1 MKNFKLDIF
10 HICIAYYNSAG
21 HFTLEES
28 LKLVLTAGVIFHK
41 NKTKE
46 EKKTKQMYDI
56 WRML

>member
-1 MKNFKLDIF
+1 MKNLKLDIC

-46 EKKTKQMYDI
+46 KKKTKQMYDI
-56 WRML
+56 